1 MNAADARAMVAQ
13 FAWHATPVQREAIVQ
28 QMMATGACAL
38 HAAWELYG
46 RRKGKPC
53 RCSPCE
59 AAPVV
64 GTELVIRIL
73 VQGRAMDEAR

>member
-53 RCSPCE
+53 RCSPC
-59 AAPVV
+59 
-64 GTELVIRIL
+64 
-73 VQGRAMDEAR
+73 